1 MAEDKIDKTRGMRL
15 ERAAAFFDRS
25 AGRPW
30 FYPAAG
36 AFPFFDYFLPFLPNQ
51 ALLIALCAAGPQRW
65 FRLASVFVLASA
77 LGAALT
83 AVIVQSVGDSRALAA
98 MLGDGAADGWSRV
111 EGLVDA
117 YGIAILALLALL
129 PFPPRTAVLVSALA
143 GLSPMLIALAVGIG
157 RMVPVFAIAFAS
169 ARAPSLIA
177 RLSRKRE
184 ERVVTPD

>member
-1 MAEDKIDKTRGMRL
+1 MADDRKPVTRLQQALAFIDH
-15 ERAAAFFDRS
+15 S

-65 FRLASVFVLASA
+65 FRLAAVFVVASA

-83 AVIVQSVGDSRALAA
+83 AAIIQAVADGDALAA
-98 MLGDGAADGWSRV
+98 MLGDTAAEGWSHMD
-111 EGLVDA
+111 GLVETH
-117 YGIAILALLALL
+117 GVAILALLAVL

-143 GLSPMLIALAVGIG
+143 GLSPVLIALAVGLG
-157 RMVPVFAIAFAS
+157 RTVPAFLIAWAS
-169 ARAPSLIA
+169 ARAPTLIA
-177 RLSRKRE
+177 RITRRSSPGRVSR
-184 ERVVTPD
+184 D

>member
-1 MAEDKIDKTRGMRL
+1 MAEHEEKGNRL
-15 ERAAAFFDRS
+15 ARAVAFIDRS

-36 AFPFFDYFLPFLPNQ
+36 AFPFLDYFLPFLPNQ
-51 ALLIALCAAGPQRW
+51 ALLIGLCAAGPQRW
-65 FRLASVFVLASA
+65 FRLAAVFVLASA

-83 AVIVQSVGDSRALAA
+83 AALVQAVGDGRALAA
-98 MLGDGAADGWSRV
+98 MLGDDAADGWSRV
-111 EGLVDA
+111 EGLIDA
-117 YGIAILALLALL
+117 YGIAIIAVLALL

-157 RMVPVFAIAFAS
+157 RTVPAFAIAWAS
-169 ARAPSLIA
+169 ARAPGLIA
-177 RLSRKRE
+177 RLRRKRD